1 MTRCLLIEI
10 QSRTSYLHALDSHRN
25 IKRSINSEFSI
36 WQKTW
41 ELDKEMFYCYLHR
54 PKAPLRKL
62 DSTEQGCVV
71 EMGCMAHSSN
81 QWHWQPLR
89 HFSKHFTCFVFIL
102 VWYDRTFWGEELS
115 TWFPT
120 ELENKKLS
128 VKREGIINQKWTFR
142 HCFIHPHVSPKA
154 HLPQSQRY
162 EICTW
167 RLTAKV

>member
-142 HCFIHPHVSPKA
+142 HCLFILMSP
-154 HLPQSQRY
+154 QRHIY
-162 EICTW
+162 HNPSGM
-167 RLTAKV
+167 KSVHGD